1 MRVTRIIAVSVIG
14 LSIGFSSL
22 NAQTLRVATPP
33 AEYPPASYKG
43 KQYVDSRGC
52 IFIRAGIDGN
62 VTWVPRVSRE
72 RKQVC
77 GFQPTAVAGSTTS
90 APRQA
95 APELITLD
103 QPSTATASAPPPKP
117 KTAKAQPQVRTV
129 AAPAPRSAPQA
140 AKPVAVKPVVVPST
154 RTTTARPVPVPVAPV
169 TTSTP
174 SQVTPRTVAPTAAS
188 TSNGGCPDASALSQ
202 RYINQTGVRC
212 GPQPE
217 PPITYG
223 PLRKNSSLDTG
234 KPGSGKTGV
243 PVSLETRIVPKHV
256 YDKRQNTTNVVVP
269 AGYRSVWADD
279 RLNPHRAERTLRP
292 AIIQSTYVTPQGFR
306 PVDRKDGRL
315 NPMRGVRTAEGD
327 AQMNALWSNDLPRTL
342 LPVDTAP
349 RTITVTHSERSYRSI
364 AKPPS
369 HIRLSTR
376 NAPGAVYQPTQTPK
390 RPSR

>member
-1 MRVTRIIAVSVIG
+1 MRVTRIVSVAVIG

-72 RKQVC
+72 RKQIC
-77 GFQPTAVAGSTTS
+77 GFQPSAVAGSTST
-90 APRQA
+90 APQQA

-103 QPSTATASAPPPKP
+103 QPAATVAPKP
-117 KTAKAQPQVRTV
+117 TRTKAQPQVSTV
-129 AAPAPRSAPQA
+129 AAATTSPEPQVVRPVA
-140 AKPVAVKPVVVPST
+140 AKPAVVPTT
-154 RTTTARPVPVPVAPV
+154 RTTTARPVVVAPV
-169 TTSTP
+169 AASAP
-174 SQVTPRTVAPTAAS
+174 SQVAPRSIAPAAAPS
-188 TSNGGCPDASALSQ
+188 SGVGCPDASALSQ

-212 GPQPE
+212 GPQAQSPV
-217 PPITYG
+217 TYG
-223 PLRKNSSLDTG
+223 PLRKGSSLDAGNSVAG
-234 KPGSGKTGV
+234 KAGV
-243 PVSLETRIVPKHV
+243 SVSLETRIVPKHI

-269 AGYRSVWADD
+269 VGYRSVWTDD

-306 PVDRKDGRL
+306 AVDRKDGRL

-342 LPVDTAP
+342 LPVETAP
-349 RTITVTHSERSYRSI
+349 RTITVTHSERSYRNM
-364 AKPPS
+364 AKPPA
-369 HIRLSTR
+369 HLRLSTR
-376 NAPGAVYQPTQTPK
+376 NVPGAVYQSTQTPK

>member
-1 MRVTRIIAVSVIG
+1 MRITRVIAISVIG

-22 NAQTLRVATPP
+22 NAQTLRPATSP

-72 RKQVC
+72 RKQIC
-77 GFQPTAVAGSTTS
+77 GFQPTAVAGSTSS
-90 APRQA
+90 APQQQNG
-95 APELITLD
+95 PELITLD
-103 QPSTATASAPPPKP
+103 QPANAPVPKP
-117 KTAKAQPQVRTV
+117 KATTTQPQVRTV
-129 AAPAPRSAPQA
+129 TAPAPRSAPPKF
-140 AKPVAVKPVVVPST
+140 KPVPVAPIAVPTT
-154 RTTTARPVPVPVAPV
+154 RTTTARPVPVAPVA
-169 TTSTP
+169 TSAP
-174 SQVTPRTVAPTAAS
+174 SQVTPRAVTPSAPP
-188 TSNGGCPDASALSQ
+188 TSAGGCPNASTLSQ

-217 PPITYG
+217 SPITYG

-269 AGYRSVWADD
+269 AGYRSVWTDD

-327 AQMNALWSNDLPRTL
+327 AQMNTLWSNELPRTL
-342 LPVDTAP
+342 LPVETAP
-349 RTITVTHSERSYRSI
+349 QTITVTHSERSYRNV
-364 AKPPS
+364 AKPPA